1 MTSIFTKSIFLMSML
16 MHISSFAY
24 LNPKSIIKKGTKII
38 YDVSYNGM
46 QYSLDITIQEVENKF
61 SFEWNTSK
69 PLNKNGNII
78 IQKNATQN
86 ATTLFNFFTED
97 KAELVDQTSILIS
110 NKMFQ
115 NWQKNSSMEIYL
127 DNEKNKKSIFGNGYD
142 HTQNFQYK
150 NDNSNEFNCRTVS
163 DIDGYSITYLNDAE
177 FPIIVEMHLDWS
189 IKLRR
194 IIN

>member
-69 PLNKNGNII
+69 PLNKNGII
-78 IQKNATQN
+78 NIQKNATQN
-86 ATTLFNFFTED
+86 ATTLFNFFT
-97 KAELVDQTSILIS
+97 V
-110 NKMFQ
+110 
-115 NWQKNSSMEIYL
+115 Y
-127 DNEKNKKSIFGNGYD
+127 
-142 HTQNFQYK
+142 
-150 NDNSNEFNCRTVS
+150 
-163 DIDGYSITYLNDAE
+163 
-177 FPIIVEMHLDWS
+177 
-189 IKLRR
+189 
-194 IIN
+194 